1 MFLAYIK
8 HESEK
13 ENIIQKILEAA
24 RNGDNQFSIQL
35 DDDFS
40 DEEIDYIIKEV
51 KERINK

>member
-24 RNGDNQFSIQL
+24 RNGNNQFSIQL

-40 DEEIDYIIKEV
+40 DEEIEYIKEEV
-51 KERINK
+51 YRRMR